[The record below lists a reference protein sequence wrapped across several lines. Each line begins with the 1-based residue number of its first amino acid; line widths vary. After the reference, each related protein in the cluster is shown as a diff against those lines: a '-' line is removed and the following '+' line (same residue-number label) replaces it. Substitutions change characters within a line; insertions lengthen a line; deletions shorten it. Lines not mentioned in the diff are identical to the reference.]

1 MFHTSRVSLTS
12 FGKNIIPPYSFNLHT
27 LWHTCK
33 LCYSS
38 FAPGI
43 GSPSPNLWR
52 ASGGSSIMFLTQ
64 KMNNLPS
71 HTGTMSSNDT
81 SIVLNTSPSLVCF
94 NRGLMAG
101 G

>member
-12 FGKNIIPPYSFNLHT
+12 FGKNIVPPYSFNLHT
-27 LWHTCK
+27 LCVHVSCVT
-33 LCYSS
+33 
-38 FAPGI
+38 FAPGL

-52 ASGGSSIMFLTQ
+52 ASGGSSSMFLTQ
-64 KMNNLPS
+64 KMNNLPC

-81 SIVLNTSPSLVCF
+81 SIVLNISPSLVCF
-94 NRGLMAG
+94 NRGIMAG